1 MKQVIIFYFFLFAGL
16 FFSNAS
22 FPQEPDSLI
31 ELYPGFGNE
40 IDRFDK
46 EYFELFNE
54 YDDFEKAVFFIRDKK
69 YLVSK
74 INIYSKSNL
83 KDAVLIQPLSSL
95 DSIRIQISEIEKNN
109 NNSDAERDVAIIT
122 LTGDRYEG
130 KLEMFSK
137 KYLYL
142 YSDKSISTGGT
153 SHLRV
158 KIPVSNVEALV
169 LPGESNTL
177 AGLGWGALAGL
188 VIGIGVS
195 LTSVESSEN
204 LWIYTPE
211 MLVSG
216 FFMVL
221 GAGIGA
227 LIGLGASTSD
237 EVIEI
242 ATTYDLLKL
251 KELAKYNPGDKTPP
265 GKKYFT
271 VDSL

>member
-1 MKQVIIFYFFLFAGL
+1 MIQVLKYIFLLVALFS
-16 FFSNAS
+16 FSKILA
-22 FPQEPDSLI
+22 QEQDSLI

-54 YDDFEKAVFFIRDKK
+54 YDDFEKAVFFIRDKE
-69 YLVSK
+69 YFVSK
-74 INIYSKSNL
+74 ITFSPQSNS

-95 DSIRIQISEIEKNN
+95 DSIRTHLGEVEKRN
-109 NNSDAERDVAIIT
+109 NNSEARSEVSIIT
-122 LTGDRYEG
+122 LSGDKYEG

-137 KYLYL
+137 KHLYL
-142 YSDKSISTGGT
+142 YSDKSIATGGT

-158 KIPVSNVEALV
+158 KISVSDIEAVV
-169 LPGESNTL
+169 LPGDSYTL
-177 AGLGWGALAGL
+177 PGMGWGALAGL
-188 VIGIGVS
+188 VVGLVVS
-195 LTSVESSEN
+195 LTSVESQN
-204 LWIYTPE
+204 LWIYDSR

-216 FFMVL
+216 FFAML

-237 EVIEI
+237 EVFKIT
-242 ATTYDLLKL
+242 TTYDLIKL
-251 KELAKYNPGDKTPP
+251 KEYAKYNPGDKIPP
-265 GKKYFT
+265 GVKYFT